1 MVGSVE
7 QTAPPEQMLLIGSN
21 DEETVGKQLGE
32 HLLNRQPSYFIGA
45 TLKYLYL
52 TFSEEEVAPLEQWTF
67 NALGQPLPIR
77 RTKVGG
83 GSGTGAG
90 GRRCA
95 S

>member
-21 DEETVGKQLGE
+21 DEETVGKQLGD
-32 HLLNRQPSYFIGA
+32 LLNRQPSYFIGA

-83 GSGTGAG
+83 GTG